1 MYMEQP
7 PCYMDQTRPNL
18 VCRLKKA
25 LYGLKQAP
33 RTWSDKIGNILSE
46 MDFKHL
52 MQTFHSM

>member
-1 MYMEQP
+1 MEQP